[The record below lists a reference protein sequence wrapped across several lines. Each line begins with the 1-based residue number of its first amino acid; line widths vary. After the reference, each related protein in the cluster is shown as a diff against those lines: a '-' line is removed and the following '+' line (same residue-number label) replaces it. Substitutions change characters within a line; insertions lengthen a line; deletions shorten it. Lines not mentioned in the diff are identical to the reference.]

1 MRKLGINLFVCA
13 IVGLAACGQQ
23 NEEGFETTDS
33 GLQYKYIKEGNGEKP
48 ETGKVVA
55 INMSWKTADDSV
67 QFPAPG
73 QEPLA
78 VLKIDSTNSGM
89 IYEGLKMLQEGDSA
103 TFRIPAKDFFENT
116 LMAQVPAEI
125 DSTSMLTFDIGM
137 SDVMSEEDFQTFRME
152 QMKKQREQMLA
163 MQSEQMSKDSVIIEE
178 YLEKNN
184 INAKTTESGL
194 RYVITKKGKGIQPS
208 PGDTVVVQ
216 YTGKLLDGTQFD
228 TSVGKPEPFSFP
240 IGQGMVIPGW
250 DEGIALLNEGS
261 KATLFIPSPLAYGPR
276 GAGQDITPNSV
287 LVFDVELVDVKPAK
301 K

>member
-1 MRKLGINLFVCA
+1 MKKLGINLLICA
-13 IVGLAACGQQ
+13 IIGLTACGQQ

-33 GLQYKYIKEGNGEKP
+33 GLQYKYINEGDGEKP
-48 ETGKVVA
+48 EMGKIVA

-67 QFPAPG
+67 QFPAEG

-89 IYEGLKMLQEGDSA
+89 IYEGLKMLKEGDSV
-103 TFRIPAKDFFENT
+103 TFKIPAKDFFENT
-116 LMAQVPAEI
+116 LMTQVPTEI
-125 DSTSMLTFDIGM
+125 DSASMLTFDIGM

-163 MQSEQMSKDSVIIEE
+163 MQSEQMAKDSAKIEE
-178 YLEKNN
+178 YLSEND
-184 INAKTTESGL
+184 IDAQTTESGI

-216 YTGKLLDGTQFD
+216 YTGKLLDGKVFD
-228 TSVGKPEPFSFP
+228 TSEGKPEPFSFP

-250 DEGIALLNEGS
+250 DEGIALLNEGA
-261 KATLFIPSPLAYGPR
+261 KATLYIPSPLAYGPR

-287 LVFDVELVDVKPAK
+287 LIFDVELVDVKPAK